1 MEILLFTS
9 HRGLWKSYKKSRPSS
24 WQRSEVSQ
32 GSLLGPFL
40 QRIMSFRKRN
50 VGISGPSSRIPPSA
64 VGNPPVSQD
73 ATHRATA
80 PKPTAPQIPGV
91 RPSPLDGRPT
101 TSTGTPSLDG
111 LLAGF
116 GGLALGNSILLEETG
131 TTDYA
136 GTLLRYYAAE
146 GVVQGHM
153 VHVVGVGEHWRRELP
168 GLVGASDGIEHTES
182 RKRGV
187 EEKMKIA
194 WRYEG
199 LGEFGAGRD
208 GLRGGSS
215 PYSHFVHLYIDQY
228 HGILS
233 IANRYHAVIVD
244 RAPNLSTPSGQ
255 DQSVPKPFCHTF
267 DLTKRLALPSP
278 TAINFIPLRQSS
290 SQASPF
296 TPIVQALSQQLSS
309 SSPNATHRLVIP
321 SLLSPAFYPAEASSP
336 QHILQF
342 LHILRS
348 LLRRYPTQLTAMI
361 SLPLTLYPRSTGLV
375 RWMEIVSDGV
385 LELVPFPHTI
395 DLGPSLTT
403 SGAATAQEEKPQGMV
418 KIHCLPVFHERG
430 GGGLG
435 GAGVGDDLAF
445 TVSRRKFV
453 IKPFSLPPVEGDTL
467 AQRGEVEGGKATKV
481 DIDF

>member
-1 MEILLFTS
+1 MFLGNEARFE
-9 HRGLWKSYKKSRPSS
+9 
-24 WQRSEVSQ
+24 QEV
-32 GSLLGPFL
+32 LLGPFL

-50 VGISGPSSRIPPSA
+50 VGISGLSSRTSPSA
-64 VGNPPVSQD
+64 TGTPSNPTD
-73 ATHRATA
+73 ASRRITT
-80 PKPTAPQIPGV
+80 PTATPQIPGV

-153 VHVVGVGEHWRRELP
+153 VHVVGVSEHWGRELP
-168 GLVGASDGIEHTES
+168 GLVESSDGIEDTEA
-182 RKRGV
+182 RKRGK

-194 WRYEG
+194 WRYER

-208 GLRGGSS
+208 GSRGGKP
-215 PYSHFVHLYIDQY
+215 PYWRSIYLHIDQY
-228 HGILS
+228 ISVPYHCGIPPM
-233 IANRYHAVIVD
+233 ANLCCAMIVD
-244 RAPNLSTPSGQ
+244 RAPIVPTPSGQ
-255 DQSVPKPFCHTF
+255 GQSVPKSFCHTF

-278 TAINFIPLRQSS
+278 QAIDFIPVSQSGP
-290 SQASPF
+290 PF
-296 TPIVQALSQQLSS
+296 IPIAQALSQKLSS
-309 SSPNATHRLVIP
+309 SSANTIHRIVIP
-321 SLLSPAFYPAEASSP
+321 SLLSPAFCPPEASSP

-361 SLPLTLYPRSTGLV
+361 SLPLGLYPRSTGLV
-375 RWMEIVSDGV
+375 RFMEIVSDGV
-385 LELVPFPHTI
+385 IELVPFPHTH
-395 DLGPSLTT
+395 DSGPSLTT

-453 IKPFSLPPVEGDTL
+453 IKPFSLPPVEGDTQ
-467 AQRGEVEGGKATKV
+467 AQKGEVDGGKATKV